1 MICLHVRIDY
11 LCYFFMTFLMNVDL
25 GIGHIDHAES
35 KNQQQMLSL
44 ITTSEGLNTS
54 LEKEYKN

>member
-11 LCYFFMTFLMNVDL
+11 LLFFYDFPNECRL

-35 KNQQQMLSL
+35 KNQQQMSL

-54 LEKEYKN
+54 LEKD